1 MSTLFIVQGK
11 IILKQVR
18 QKIIIY
24 SNIYLFERRVIL
36 LQKIKIMIIKQKLRK
51 KLKNKKIKQQ

>member
-36 LQKIKIMIIKQKLRK
+36 L
-51 KLKNKKIKQQ
+51 